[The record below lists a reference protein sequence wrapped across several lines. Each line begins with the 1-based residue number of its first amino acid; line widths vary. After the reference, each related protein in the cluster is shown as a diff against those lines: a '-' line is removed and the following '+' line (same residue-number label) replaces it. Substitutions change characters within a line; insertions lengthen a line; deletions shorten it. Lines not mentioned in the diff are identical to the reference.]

1 MPKQNKR
8 RSNKL
13 IVFIIVFLLVL
24 ALAGV
29 GGIYYILFKNKTN
42 SSNISGGK
50 VLVNPARG
58 LSLEEAVIKFD
69 ESFVYYLLASIKA
82 YNLHEALFSSDL
94 PKIIISLG
102 DDVYYGKIV
111 DGKII
116 VGKGGIEDA
125 DIIIYSSK
133 EEVIRIMQDKNYVK
147 QSFSEGL
154 SKIELKSD
162 KLELYS
168 KGYLDLYEEMN

>member
-1 MPKQNKR
+1 MSKQNKKK
-8 RSNKL
+8 SNRF
-13 IVFIIVFLLVL
+13 IVFIIVSLLVL

-29 GGIYYILFKNKTN
+29 GGIYYILFKNKSN

-50 VLVNPARG
+50 VLVNPVKG
-58 LSLEEAVIKFD
+58 LSLEEAVRKFD
-69 ESFVYYLLASIKA
+69 ASFVYYLLASIKA
-82 YNLHEALFSSDL
+82 YNLHEAPFSSDL
-94 PKIIISLG
+94 PKIIIFLE
-102 DDVYYGKIV
+102 DDAYYGKIV

-116 VGKGGIEDA
+116 VGKGKIEDA

-133 EEVIRIMQDKNYVK
+133 EEVIKIMQDRNYVK

-168 KGYLDLYEEMN
+168 KGYLDLYEEIN